1 MVSVGLPSEVYIGL
15 PPVSYSIQNVVGE
28 LTSGGTGSF
37 EVHMDN
43 TETVGTISFEI
54 ADVPEYLTVTSVEA
68 LDRFSNGV
76 IDGSSGEDSDGEN
89 FYFLG

>member
-1 MVSVGLPSEVYIGL
+1 M
-15 PPVSYSIQNVVGE
+15 GE

-76 IDGSSGEDSDGEN
+76 IDGSSGEDFLEEYKGPDRSQLEIN
-89 FYFLG
+89 FGRLKKNMEID